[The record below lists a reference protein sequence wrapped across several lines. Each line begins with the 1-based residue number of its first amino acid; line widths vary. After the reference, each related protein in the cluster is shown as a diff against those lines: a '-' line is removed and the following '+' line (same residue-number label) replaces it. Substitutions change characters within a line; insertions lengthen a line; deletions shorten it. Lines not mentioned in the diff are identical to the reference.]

1 MSKIRFLLDENMPH
15 AVRDQL
21 VLRVPNMVIL
31 AVGDDTAPALGTPDP
46 DILTWIEANGTVL
59 VSRNRRTIP
68 NHLQD
73 HLEAGRH
80 VPGILL
86 LRRRSTLGQI
96 IADLQLIWNVSEVDE
111 YKDRIEYL
119 PL

>member
-1 MSKIRFLLDENMPH
+1 LSKICFLLDENMPH

-21 VLRVPNMVIL
+21 LLHEPNIEIF
-31 AVGDDTAPALGTPDP
+31 AVGDDTAPVLGTPDP
-46 DILTWIEANGTVL
+46 DILAWIEANNAVL

-68 NHLQD
+68 DHLQG
-73 HLEAGRH
+73 HLAAGGH

-86 LRRRSTLGQI
+86 LRRRCTLGQVI
-96 IADLQLIWNVSEVDE
+96 TDLLLVWNASNPDE